1 VRRALPA
8 IIAVLVLV
16 VGTCLAPSASASP
29 VDLFGF
35 GARGQAL
42 AGAIGADPDG
52 FESVYYNPA
61 GLAFSRRP
69 SFALGYQSATFDLR
83 YGVGDQALAASP
95 TRDAPALTIGFGV
108 PLAFGGALKDR
119 LALGLGFTIPQT
131 SILIADI
138 ARPGEP
144 SFVVLENRAQTVSI
158 QASLGVRISEALAVG
173 IGTIALA
180 ELAGEIAVLP
190 NESGRIGSR
199 VKDEL
204 VADYAL
210 VVGVLGRFLPF
221 ATAAGTRHGFSLAA
235 TYRSESRAEFDL
247 PITADLGES
256 FNIPIPDLTVHGTAQ
271 YDPAE
276 LSLEVAVR
284 PIGALAVSAGVTW
297 ERWSTYPLP
306 IAYAA
311 VPEGTPPQP
320 LPDFHDT
327 WAVKLG
333 VEGDLAVGELSLRP
347 RVGFAYEPTPTP
359 VQSGFHN
366 HLDGDRVVLGVGF
379 GLRWGQ
385 FRLDFAGQVH
395 DVAQRTSK
403 KVEGTPATNL
413 GSPAITSTGHI
424 LFGAIELGVEL

>member
-1 VRRALPA
+1 VSHRTLAVTTLLSCAL
-8 IIAVLVLV
+8 V
-16 VGTCLAPSASASP
+16 APGVSASP

-42 AGAIGADPDG
+42 AGALGADAEG

-61 GLAFSRRP
+61 GLAFARRP
-69 SFALGYQSATFDLR
+69 SFSLGYQSASFDLR
-83 YGVGDQALAASP
+83 YGIGDAALAASP
-95 TRDAPALTIGFGV
+95 TRDAPALSIGFGV

-158 QASLGVRISEALAVG
+158 QASLGVRISDAFAVG

-210 VVGVLGRFLPF
+210 VAGVVGRFLPF
-221 ATAAGTRHGFSLAA
+221 ATGRGTRHGLSLAL

-256 FNIPIPDLTVHGTAQ
+256 FNIPIPNLTVHGIAQ

-276 LSLEVAVR
+276 LSFEVAVT
-284 PIGALAVSAGVTW
+284 PVEAVAISAGITW

-311 VPEGTPPQP
+311 VPAGTPPQP
-320 LPDFHDT
+320 LPDFNDT
-327 WAVKLG
+327 WAMKLG
-333 VEGDLAVGELSLRP
+333 VEGTLAIGDLTLRP
-347 RVGFAYEPTPTP
+347 RAGFAFEPSPTPEQ
-359 VQSGFHN
+359 VGFHN
-366 HLDGDRVVLGVGF
+366 HLDGDRMILGVGL

-385 FRLDFAGQVH
+385 FRLDLAGQVH
-395 DVAQRTSK
+395 DVAEHTST
-403 KVEGTPATNL
+403 KVEGTPTTNL
-413 GSPAITSTGHI
+413 GAPSITSTGHI
-424 LFGAIELGVEL
+424 LFGSIELGVEL